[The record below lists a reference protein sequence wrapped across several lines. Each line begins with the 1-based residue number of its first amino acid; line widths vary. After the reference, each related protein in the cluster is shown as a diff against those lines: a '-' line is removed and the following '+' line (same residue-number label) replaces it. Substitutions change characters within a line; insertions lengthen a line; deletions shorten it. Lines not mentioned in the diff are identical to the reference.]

1 MKIISSKFKILLK
14 RIMRTEKSKKEI
26 LNRLSY
32 LEGHCG
38 AIRRMV
44 EEGRYCIDIIHQIEA
59 VEAALK
65 KVKEKILENH
75 LETCVTTAVKG
86 KDEKE
91 RRKVLN
97 ELLEVFKRK

>member
-1 MKIISSKFKILLK
+1 M
-14 RIMRTEKSKKEI
+14 EQNQKEI

-38 AIRRMV
+38 AIRKMI
-44 EEGRYCIDIIHQIEA
+44 EEGRYCIDVIHQIEA

-75 LETCVTTAVKG
+75 LETCVTTAIKG
-86 KDEKE
+86 KNE
-91 RRKVLN
+91 RERKKVLD
-97 ELLEVFKRK
+97 ELLEVFKRQ